1 MLEFFVFSTMTNQ
14 VNQFWTIYKV
24 LNRSKDL
31 FLKCSSGM
39 GFCTKKL
46 NNSAKLSSGEF
57 TLFEA
62 CSALFFQLLDGRA
75 GENTKSLGIGSNL
88 RAAHC
93 QEVLQKTCRKR
104 SRVDFQVSQVCL
116 NTVHA
121 GVCKSFFV
129 CVIRACAYP
138 NRGLGQALLVECASP
153 LPAVDGV
160 LNLSAELPRC
170 WPLLVKW
177 FNVL

>member
-1 MLEFFVFSTMTNQ
+1 MTNQ
-14 VNQFWTIYKV
+14 VNQFWAIYKV
-24 LNRSKDL
+24 LKRSKDL
-31 FLKCSSGM
+31 FLKFSNGM

-75 GENTKSLGIGSNL
+75 GENTKSLGVGSNL

-116 NTVHA
+116 NVYLKPQHCPRWCLQVWLC
-121 GVCKSFFV
+121 VCYPCV
-129 CVIRACAYP
+129 CIPEQRTGP
-138 NRGLGQALLVECASP
+138 
-153 LPAVDGV
+153 
-160 LNLSAELPRC
+160 SAPG
-170 WPLLVKW
+170 
-177 FNVL
+177 